1 MTPTDYASIQR
12 NLGLLEGLVGFLPE
26 PQQPIAYGAIEA
38 IDALIDEIQKR
49 EKI

>member
-38 IDALIDEIQKR
+38 IDVLIDEMQKE